1 MLLFSNISKL
11 EAYERKIYNQTFDEA
26 TYTWRYFK
34 NDVIKTLQYAFGS
47 SNVEIGNKSIKIFTE
62 DYEVDV
68 IPCFEYRNYLSFGNS
83 EEDREYIPGIKFLL
97 LTKGEY
103 H

>member
-34 NDVIKTLQYAFGS
+34 NDVIKTLQYAL
-47 SNVEIGNKSIKIFTE
+47 
-62 DYEVDV
+62 EVQMLKLV
-68 IPCFEYRNYLSFGNS
+68 TNQ
-83 EEDREYIPGIKFLL
+83 
-97 LTKGEY
+97 
-103 H
+103 

>member
-1 MLLFSNISKL
+1 MN
-11 EAYERKIYNQTFDEA
+11 ENIYNQTFDEA

-62 DYEVDV
+62 DYEADV
-68 IPCFEYRNYLSFGNS
+68 IPCLV
-83 EEDREYIPGIKFLL
+83 LL
-97 LTKGEY
+97 QSKKY
-103 H
+103 S

>member
-62 DYEVDV
+62 DYEVML
-68 IPCFEYRNYLSFGNS
+68 YHALSIEITCLLEIVKKIEN
-83 EEDREYIPGIKFLL
+83 IFLEL
-97 LTKGEY
+97 NFY
-103 H
+103 Y

>member
-34 NDVIKTLQYAFGS
+34 NDVIKTLQYAF
-47 SNVEIGNKSIKIFTE
+47 
-62 DYEVDV
+62 EVQMLKLV
-68 IPCFEYRNYLSFGNS
+68 TNQ
-83 EEDREYIPGIKFLL
+83 
-97 LTKGEY
+97 
-103 H
+103 